1 MQYRTDLAVEVD
13 ALLAEARQQAQ
24 GYIKKQSQIDE
35 DISVTE
41 IKITTEEGERTFGK
55 PRGTYTTL
63 EVEGVLE
70 EKNDIIM
77 RAARALAAEL

>member
-41 IKITTEEGERTFGK
+41 IKITTEEGERAFG
-55 PRGTYTTL
+55 
-63 EVEGVLE
+63 
-70 EKNDIIM
+70 
-77 RAARALAAEL
+77 